1 MKKIIISIL
10 AVIMCSSLS
19 FGLSF
24 GKSKSEEKKKLINSI
39 PKELIITKEKS
50 TQEDFQ
56 KEILEIHNEDIKEFT
71 LAVTIADTDSN
82 IEGLEFVFLDDE
94 MKFVVD
100 RKTYNSLTE
109 LERSSLSKKI
119 FAQKIFEENGTFEF
133 SFQSDAKLF
142 YIGIIY
148 RTTDGKQT
156 DLSKLFHVELSK

>member
-10 AVIMCSSLS
+10 AVTMCSSLS
-19 FGLSF
+19 FG
-24 GKSKSEEKKKLINSI
+24 KSKIEGKKKLINSI

-56 KEILEIHNEDIKEFT
+56 KEILEIHNGDIKEFT

-100 RKTYNSLTE
+100 KTTYNFLNE
-109 LERSSLSKKI
+109 LERSSLSNKI

>member
-10 AVIMCSSLS
+10 AITMCSSLS
-19 FGLSF
+19 FG
-24 GKSKSEEKKKLINSI
+24 KSKIEGKKKLINSI
-39 PKELIITKEKS
+39 PKELVISKEKS

-56 KEILEIHNEDIKEFT
+56 KEILEIHNEDINEFT

-100 RKTYNSLTE
+100 RKTYDSLTE
-109 LERSSLSKKI
+109 LERSSLSNKI

>member
-10 AVIMCSSLS
+10 AVIMCSS
-19 FGLSF
+19 LSF

-56 KEILEIHNEDIKEFT
+56 KEILEIHNADIKEFT

-109 LERSSLSKKI
+109 LERSSLSNKI

>member
-10 AVIMCSSLS
+10 AITMCSSLS
-19 FGLSF
+19 FG
-24 GKSKSEEKKKLINSI
+24 KSKIEGKKKLINSI
-39 PKELIITKEKS
+39 PKKLIITKKS

-82 IEGLEFVFLDDE
+82 IEGLKFVFLDDE

-100 RKTYNSLTE
+100 KTTYNSLTE
-109 LERSSLSKKI
+109 LERSSLSNKI

>member
-10 AVIMCSSLS
+10 AVTMCSSLS
-19 FGLSF
+19 FG
-24 GKSKSEEKKKLINSI
+24 KSKIEGKKKLINSI

-82 IEGLEFVFLDDE
+82 IEGLEFVFLDDK

-109 LERSSLSKKI
+109 LERSSLSNKI

>member
-10 AVIMCSSLS
+10 AVTMCSSLS
-19 FGLSF
+19 FR
-24 GKSKSEEKKKLINSI
+24 KSKIEGKKKLINSI

-109 LERSSLSKKI
+109 LERSSLSNKI

>member
-10 AVIMCSSLS
+10 AITMCSS
-19 FGLSF
+19 LSF

-39 PKELIITKEKS
+39 PKELIITKES

-82 IEGLEFVFLDDE
+82 IEGLEYVFLDDS
-94 MKFVVD
+94 MKFIVD
-100 RKTYNSLTE
+100 KKTYDSLTA
-109 LERSSLSKKI
+109 LERSSLSNKI

>member
-10 AVIMCSSLS
+10 AVTMCSSLS
-19 FGLSF
+19 FG
-24 GKSKSEEKKKLINSI
+24 KSKIEGKKKLINSI

-50 TQEDFQ
+50 IQEDFQ

-109 LERSSLSKKI
+109 LERSSLSNKI

>member
-19 FGLSF
+19 FG
-24 GKSKSEEKKKLINSI
+24 KSKIEGKKKLINSI

-109 LERSSLSKKI
+109 LERSSLSNKI

>member
-10 AVIMCSSLS
+10 AVIMCSS
-19 FGLSF
+19 LSF

-82 IEGLEFVFLDDE
+82 IDGLEFVFLDDE
-94 MKFVVD
+94 MKF
-100 RKTYNSLTE
+100 
-109 LERSSLSKKI
+109 
-119 FAQKIFEENGTFEF
+119 
-133 SFQSDAKLF
+133 
-142 YIGIIY
+142 Y
-148 RTTDGKQT
+148 RVTIHMRQ
-156 DLSKLFHVELSK
+156 

>member
-1 MKKIIISIL
+1 MKKIIISVL

-19 FGLSF
+19 FGR
-24 GKSKSEEKKKLINSI
+24 SESEGKKKVINSI
-39 PKELIITKEKS
+39 PKELIITKES

-56 KEILEIHNEDIKEFT
+56 KELIEIHNSEVKNFK

-94 MKFVVD
+94 MKFIVD
-100 RKTYNSLTE
+100 RETYASLTE
-109 LERSSLSKKI
+109 LERSSLSNKVFAKK
-119 FAQKIFEENGTFEF
+119 TFEQNGSTEF
-133 SFQSDAKLF
+133 EFKSESKLF

-148 RTTDGKQT
+148 KTTDGKQA

>member
-19 FGLSF
+19 FG
-24 GKSKSEEKKKLINSI
+24 KSKNEEKKKLINSI
-39 PKELIITKEKS
+39 PKKLIITKEKS

-82 IEGLEFVFLDDE
+82 IEGLEFVFLDNE

-100 RKTYNSLTE
+100 RKTYDSLTE
-109 LERSSLSKKI
+109 LERSSLSNKI

-142 YIGIIY
+142 YIGIIC

-156 DLSKLFHVELSK
+156 YLSKLFHVELSK

>member
-10 AVIMCSSLS
+10 AITMCSSLS
-19 FGLSF
+19 FG
-24 GKSKSEEKKKLINSI
+24 KSKIEGKKKLINSI
-39 PKELIITKEKS
+39 PKKLIITKKS

-82 IEGLEFVFLDDE
+82 IEGLKFVFLDDE

-100 RKTYNSLTE
+100 KTTYNSLTE
-109 LERSSLSKKI
+109 LERSSLSNKI

-156 DLSKLFHVELSK
+156 DLSKLFHIELSK